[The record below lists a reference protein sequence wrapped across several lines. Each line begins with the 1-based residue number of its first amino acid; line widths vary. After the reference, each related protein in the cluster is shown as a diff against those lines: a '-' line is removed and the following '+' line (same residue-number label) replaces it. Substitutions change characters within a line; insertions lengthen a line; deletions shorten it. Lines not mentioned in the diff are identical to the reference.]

1 MDVSLNFT
9 VQMKVS
15 NIMGIDINLKLAL
28 KNKILCNYKLLKMD
42 MVTILAYSY
51 L

>member
-9 VQMKVS
+9 VQMKMS

-28 KNKILCNYKLLKMD
+28 KK
-42 MVTILAYSY
+42 
-51 L
+51 